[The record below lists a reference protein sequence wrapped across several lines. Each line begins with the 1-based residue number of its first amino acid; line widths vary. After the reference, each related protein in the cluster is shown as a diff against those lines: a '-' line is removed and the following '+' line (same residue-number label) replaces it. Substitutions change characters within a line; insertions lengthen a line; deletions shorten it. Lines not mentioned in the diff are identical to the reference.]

1 MILFLSQ
8 QHMKLLNNSGAEKC
22 EADAT
27 DLPLLDSLLARP
39 SNAQA
44 RAHMSAISHVA
55 SEY

>member
-44 RAHMSAISHVA
+44 RAPM
-55 SEY
+55 